1 MELARTNMGYY
12 SDVVY
17 AIKFDKDAAYVE
29 NTPDEE
35 QTYSGKG
42 MFQIFLTEAKAN
54 KDTEQC
60 FRDDD
65 GDFKIDN
72 ENLTITYTAR
82 GVKWYEGSFSD
93 VDCHIHLLHLADEY
107 IELHHKANMISSPIN
122 WGFARIGEENGD
134 DETRH
139 GGSWGYELVEISR
152 SVNLNV

>member
-17 AIKFDKDAAYVE
+17 AIKFEKDVEYAE

-35 QTYSGKG
+35 KTYSGKG
-42 MFQIFLTEAKAN
+42 VFQIFLTEAKAN

-65 GDFKIDN
+65 SDFKIDH
-72 ENLTITYTAR
+72 ENLTITYTAS

-93 VDCHIHLLHLADEY
+93 VDCHVSLMDLAAEY
-107 IELHHKANMISSPIN
+107 IQLHRKANMTSPIN
-122 WGFARIGEENGD
+122 WGFARIGEETGD
-134 DETRH
+134 DEIRH
-139 GGSWGYELVEISR
+139 GGDWGYELVEINR